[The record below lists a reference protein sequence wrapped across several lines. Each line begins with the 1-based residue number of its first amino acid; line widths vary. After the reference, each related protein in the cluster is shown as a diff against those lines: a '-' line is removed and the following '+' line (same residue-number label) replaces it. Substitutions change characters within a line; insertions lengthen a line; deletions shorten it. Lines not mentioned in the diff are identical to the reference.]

1 MVTGIIYAL
10 VFLIVAIAIAAGIIM
25 LAARIVAGF
34 TPKFSTAAITA
45 IVEFIAGAVV
55 SWILRMILGA
65 GGLGS
70 LVALVV
76 VFVVYAA
83 IFNALVKKDG
93 AQVGFGKAALVTLVQ
108 LIIEI
113 ILGVIIMFV
122 FGAAIFGMLGGMAAI
137 H

>member
-10 VFLIVAIAIAAGIIM
+10 VFLIIAIAIAAGIIM

-34 TPKFSTAAITA
+34 TPKFSIAAITA
-45 IVEFIAGAVV
+45 VVEFIAGAVV
-55 SWILRMILGA
+55 SWILHMILGM
-65 GGLGS
+65 GGLSS
-70 LVALVV
+70 LVILVV

-113 ILGVIIMFV
+113 ILGVIIAFV
-122 FGAAIFGMLGGMAAI
+122 FGAAVFGMLGGMAAM